1 MLDGHNVDITNA
13 IKALS
18 RSMWPTQSGLLALTL
33 KLFCCISGHITSH
46 IMFVPSYWEMRTSSP
61 PPLVEKLAG
70 ISRESLLRGAVVEED
85 TDVQD
90 VHQMTQAAYVMCI
103 PLLRVNHTH
112 SS

>member
-1 MLDGHNVDITNA
+1 MANAVRAASSDIKVVLLYKWTHNLTHNVCS
-13 IKALS
+13 K
-18 RSMWPTQSGLLALTL
+18 LLGNED
-33 KLFCCISGHITSH
+33 KQ
-46 IMFVPSYWEMRTSSP
+46 P